1 MMNNTLGNSDA
12 WRMVNR
18 RASAAGIQTKIGN
31 HTFRAT
37 GITAYLKNGGR
48 LEIAQQIACAP
59 NATSKQET
67 RRPITN
73 PIDIPRGSVPELH
86 SLTIRRSP
94 RNYLV
99 LTVMPEPGKSVGM
112 AKRTKQSAKHIAA
125 YRPVESLIRVIRG
138 QKVMLDRDLAE
149 LYGVSTGALNQ
160 GVRRNLDRFP
170 EDFMFQLTKEE
181 VQNLKSQSVTS
192 SWGGRRKAPS
202 AFTEHGVAMLSAV
215 LRSDRAV
222 QMSIGIIRAF
232 VRMRQLIEHNRDI
245 AVRVEKLERSHD
257 RSASVIEILV
267 EDIDRLA
274 HEVNEMKALPPVTK
288 RKIGF
293 HLGDDQ

>member
-1 MMNNTLGNSDA
+1 
-12 WRMVNR
+12 
-18 RASAAGIQTKIGN
+18 
-31 HTFRAT
+31 
-37 GITAYLKNGGR
+37 
-48 LEIAQQIACAP
+48 
-59 NATSKQET
+59 
-67 RRPITN
+67 
-73 PIDIPRGSVPELH
+73 
-86 SLTIRRSP
+86 
-94 RNYLV
+94 
-99 LTVMPEPGKSVGM
+99 MPEPGKSVGM
-112 AKRTKQSAKHIAA
+112 AKGNTRPGKLASAPH
-125 YRPVESLIRVIRG
+125 PVENLIHLIRG

-170 EDFMFQLTKEE
+170 QDFMFQLTKEE

-257 RSASVIEILV
+257 RAASVIEILV

-274 HEVNEMKALPPVTK
+274 HEVKEIKALPPVTK

-293 HLGDDQ
+293 HLGDNE